1 MSTFEP
7 PRPDDKPADPSLV
20 PPPPAAASVPRPMLY
35 DEPDPD
41 LPDADAPRGRRWIV
55 ALVAV
60 AVLVGGGLGVVL
72 TRDGS
77 KDAKDAAGTLASAPE
92 VTTALTEE
100 TAVASTTSTSIE
112 PAATVP
118 ATEVTAA
125 PTTVESTVAPTA
137 PPTSENPNGT
147 ISGAPLGSPAD
158 PASVNP
164 VAHFVG
170 NLGTDATDAAPSTPA
185 ALYAR
190 WFRLLEGTPVA
201 TAATADGF
209 QTTIADGTMV
219 ELAGFALVG
228 GKVGDLSHC
237 PGGTAAGACQRVS
250 ASVVVADLQVSGAST
265 SFDARRLGEVHIG
278 DTAVLFLI
286 ETSKTIARI
295 DAPGLRVGFDG
306 TVLSLSGTLPASV
319 GITVTF
325 ADGTAEIA
333 SLALA
338 A

>member
-1 MSTFEP
+1 MPTFEP

-20 PPPPAAASVPRPMLY
+20 PPPPVAAPVPRPTLY
-35 DEPDPD
+35 DEPDPE
-41 LPDADAPRGRRWIV
+41 LPDADASGGRRWIV
-55 ALVAV
+55 ALIAG

-77 KDAKDAAGTLASAPE
+77 KDATDATGTPSAPA
-92 VTTALTEE
+92 VTTPLTDA
-100 TAVASTTSTSIE
+100 TAAATTTSTE
-112 PAATVP
+112 PPATVP
-118 ATEVTAA
+118 ATEATAA
-125 PTTVESTVAPTA
+125 PTTVETTVAPTT
-137 PPTSENPNGT
+137 PPTTENPNGT
-147 ISGAPLGSPAD
+147 VSGAPLGSPAD
-158 PASVNP
+158 PASANP

-170 NLGTDATDAAPSTPA
+170 NLGTDGTDAAPSTPA

-190 WFRLLEGTPVA
+190 WFRLLEGTPVS

-209 QTTIADGTMV
+209 QTTIADGSML
-219 ELAGFALVG
+219 ELAGFDLVG

-306 TVLSLSGTLPASV
+306 TVLSLSGTLPPSV